1 MDADEQSEV
10 SADAPASTNPVTG
23 PVMNPVSDLKTSDP
37 KTDPKTTSP
46 ETDPMT
52 ISPETDPMTTNPKTD
67 PKTDPMTSNPKTDP
81 KLPRF
86 LKKMEVRVKDTSRAG
101 TIAGSE
107 GFITAVI
114 PPDTCFVQVCN
125 LVR

>member
-10 SADAPASTNPVTG
+10 SADAPASTNTVTDPVTGPVMNPASTNPVTG

-37 KTDPKTTSP
+37 ETDPMTTSP

-52 ISPETDPMTTNPKTD
+52 T
-67 PKTDPMTSNPKTDP
+67 NPKTDP

-125 LVR
+125 MLRLG

>member
-23 PVMNPVSDLKTSDP
+23 PVMNPVTDLKTSDP
-37 KTDPKTTSP
+37 ETDPK
-46 ETDPMT
+46 
-52 ISPETDPMTTNPKTD
+52 TDPMTTSPKTD
-67 PKTDPMTSNPKTDP
+67 PKADPMTSNPKTDP

-125 LVR
+125 MLRLG

>member
-1 MDADEQSEV
+1 MDAD
-10 SADAPASTNPVTG
+10 ASNPVTFSVTG
-23 PVMNPVSDLKTSDP
+23 PVMNPVTDLKTSDP
-37 KTDPKTTSP
+37 ETDPKTDPMTTSP

-52 ISPETDPMTTNPKTD
+52 T
-67 PKTDPMTSNPKTDP
+67 NPKTDP

-114 PPDTCFVQVCN
+114 PPDTCFVQVCCK
-125 LVR
+125 VRLAKYRLGKVRLG